1 MRGGRRCSRQI
12 TSEHARPVLAQ
23 RTKVFASAVADVM
36 AITKWSIGRNKRRPY
51 AISLNESD
59 LHLEF
64 CLLPARDTIP
74 GARNRTGKRHMK
86 FVLVNGR
93 RPRPQS
99 FCALCGEAIGE
110 SYCENLQRGSLTA
123 ITRATPVTA
132 RLPPQRFKG
141 LRRRHDN
148 HPLCATSRLMH
159 QQTTCA
165 GRNDLS
171 VCVLSAAWVGFS

>member
-23 RTKVFASAVADVM
+23 RTKVFASADVM

-110 SYCENLQRGSLTA
+110 SYLRELTTRLSYCDHTCYAGHCKIAAPALQRPAKAS
-123 ITRATPVTA
+123 
-132 RLPPQRFKG
+132 
-141 LRRRHDN
+141 
-148 HPLCATSRLMH
+148 
-159 QQTTCA
+159 
-165 GRNDLS
+165 
-171 VCVLSAAWVGFS
+171 